1 MTFMERSLLLAT
13 SLVSIYILWRFAAR
27 YRAERRLHD
36 VYYMMGFL
44 VLLVACAL
52 WLWRGPGVLASPYV
66 LSISSL
72 IPLGISMG
80 IAEQFFPSWKRAFK
94 WLALVGFLA
103 ISLTSIGEMA
113 LLKKMAVPVF
123 HGAAGLVIILG
134 PFLAPKTAA
143 GFYWVGI
150 GGLLIGLGG
159 FSLAVV
165 SAGAQFLIFSS
176 EVVMSMLPGLLLGM
190 SLAFTWG
197 FMKDIR
203 HPAVR

>member
-1 MTFMERSLLLAT
+1 MTTLDQMVLLAT
-13 SLVSIYILWRFAAR
+13 AGVSAYILWRFAAR
-27 YRAERRLHD
+27 YLDRRQLHD

-44 VLLVACAL
+44 VLLIACAL
-52 WLWRGPGVLASPYV
+52 WLWQGPGILASPYM

-80 IAEQFFPSWKRAFK
+80 IAEQFFPSWKRGFK

-103 ISLTSIGEMA
+103 ISFTSVGGMP
-113 LLKKMAVPVF
+113 LLKKIAVPLF
-123 HGAAGLVIILG
+123 HGSAGLVIILG
-134 PFLAPKTAA
+134 PFLARKAA
-143 GFYWVGI
+143 PGFRWVGI

-159 FSLAVV
+159 FSLAVI
-165 SAGAQFLIFSS
+165 SAGSQFLIFSS
-176 EVVMSMLPGLLLGM
+176 EVVMNMLPALLLGM

-203 HPAVR
+203 APSAR

>member
-1 MTFMERSLLLAT
+1 MTALDQIVLLAT
-13 SLVSIYILWRFAAR
+13 AGVSIYILWRFAVR
-27 YRAERRLHD
+27 YFEKRQLHD

-44 VLLVACAL
+44 VLLVACVL
-52 WLWRGPGVLASPYV
+52 WLWQGPGILASPYV

-94 WLALVGFLA
+94 WLALIGFLA
-103 ISLTSIGEMA
+103 ISLTSIGHMPF
-113 LLKKMAVPVF
+113 LKKMAVPLF

-134 PFLAPKTAA
+134 PFLAPKAA
-143 GFYWVGI
+143 PGFRWVGI

-165 SAGAQFLIFSS
+165 SAGSQFLMFSS
-176 EVVMSMLPGLLLGM
+176 EVVMSILPALLLGM

-203 HPAVR
+203 RASA